1 MKRLVGPFLI
11 LIGLIGTFF
20 IWYREGTLPVNSQD
34 KTPMIFVV
42 EKGESVSAIA
52 RKLESQK
59 LIRNRLAFYLLVKQ
73 LGSEKQIQAGDFR
86 LYRTM
91 SAQKLAEE
99 LTHGTL
105 DVWLTVIEGM
115 RVEEIAALLS
125 KDLDIPSSVFIAK
138 AGPYEGF
145 LFPDT
150 YLIPKGATS
159 EQVITILRRNFDSKV
174 NSSLRSQFKLRG
186 LSLNGAVTLASVLER
201 EAQSLVDK
209 KMVAGIL
216 YNRLEIGM
224 PLQVDATVQY
234 LLGYSDQER
243 TWWRKGLSNN
253 DLETESE
260 YNTYLN
266 PGLPPNPIANPGLDS
281 LTAVAYPTTND
292 FLYYLTDNSG
302 VMHYAKTLDNHN
314 RNIESYLN

>member
-1 MKRLVGPFLI
+1 MKRLIAPLFI
-11 LIGLIGTFF
+11 LITIFLAFF
-20 IWYREGTLPVNSQD
+20 VWYREGTLPVDSKD
-34 KTPMIFVV
+34 KVPFIFVV
-42 EKGESVSAIA
+42 EKGESVSSIA

-73 LGSEKQIQAGDFR
+73 LGIERQIQAGDFR

-91 SAQKLAEE
+91 SAKELAQE

-115 RVEEIAALLS
+115 RVEEIASLLA
-125 KDLDIPSSVFIAK
+125 KDLDLPSSVFITLATSH
-138 AGPYEGF
+138 EGF

-150 YLIPKGATS
+150 YLIPKGATT
-159 EQVITILRRNFDSKV
+159 EQVIAILRNNFAQKV
-174 NSSLRSQFKLRG
+174 DAKLRSGFKSQG
-186 LSLNGAVTLASVLER
+186 LSLIQAVTLASVLER
-201 EAQSLVDK
+201 EAQSVTDK

-234 LLGYSDQER
+234 ALGYSEAER
-243 TWWRKGLSNN
+243 SWWRKNITSR
-253 DLETESE
+253 DLKIDSV

-266 PGLPPNPIANPGLDS
+266 PGLPPSPIANPGLNS
-281 LTAVAYPTTND
+281 LVAVANPTKSKY
-292 FLYYLTDNSG
+292 LYYITDNNG
-302 VMHYAKTLDNHN
+302 LMHYAETLEAHN
-314 RNIESYLN
+314 QNIRNFLD